1 MTGAGLE
8 VLTVAESYA
17 ADAYATAH
25 GIPGVEL
32 MANAGA
38 GIAAAIRERWTPRP
52 TVVLAGPGA
61 NGGDGWVVARLLAEA
76 GWPVR
81 LALLGAREKLS
92 GDAAHHAAFWT
103 GPVEP
108 LTPAALAGAA
118 LVVDAIFGAGLA
130 RPVAGVVA
138 ETLEAA
144 AAGPAP
150 IVAVDLP
157 SGVAGDTGEVLG
169 FAAPAALTVTFF
181 RKKPAHLLAP
191 GRFLA
196 GEVVVVDIGT
206 PAAAAAAA
214 SAFENG
220 PALWPNAPA
229 PLDPAGHKYGRG
241 HALVAGGRE
250 TTGAA
255 RLAAKAAL
263 RSGAGLVTIACPRA
277 AWPVYAAGEPAV
289 MVRPID
295 DVEGFARLLEDR
307 RFTTVVLGPGL
318 GLDERA
324 RRLVQTAAAAGRK
337 LVLDADALTGFVEAP
352 GRLFDMTRSAPAAV
366 LTPHEGEFAR
376 LFPDLAGDK
385 LTRARA
391 AAARAGAVVLL
402 KGPDTVVAAP
412 DGRAAINAS
421 APPTLATAG
430 AGDVLA
436 GMIAG
441 LLAEGAGP
449 FDAAAAGAWLHG
461 AAAQSLG
468 RGLIASD
475 LVEAIPAAFGK
486 LEAARA

>member
-1 MTGAGLE
+1 MAGAGFE

-25 GIPGVEL
+25 GVPGVEL

-38 GIAAAIRERWTPRP
+38 GIASAIRERWAPRS

-108 LTPAALAGAA
+108 LAPAALEGAA

-130 RPVAGVVA
+130 RPVAGVAA

-196 GEVVVVDIGT
+196 GEIVVVDIGT
-206 PAAAAAAA
+206 PAAAAADAR
-214 SAFENG
+214 AFENA
-220 PALWPNAPA
+220 PALWPTAPA
-229 PLDPAGHKYGRG
+229 SLDPAGHKYGRG
-241 HALVAGGRE
+241 HALVAGGLE

-277 AWPVYAAGEPAV
+277 AWPVYAAGEAAV

-295 DVEGFARLLEDR
+295 DVAGFARLLEDR

-318 GLDERA
+318 GLDDRA
-324 RRLVQTAAAAGRK
+324 RSLVETAAAAKRK
-337 LVLDADALTGFVEAP
+337 LVLDADALTGFADAP
-352 GRLFDMTRSAPAAV
+352 GRLFEMTRSAPAAV

-391 AAARAGAVVLL
+391 AAARSGAVVLL

-441 LLAEGAGP
+441 LLAEGASP

-475 LVEAIPAAFGK
+475 LVEAIPAAFGE